1 VISLSKEE
9 KVKEVVERLEKLA
22 KKKEEIDERMKR
34 VEALLD
40 KRNKD
45 TEE

>member
-1 VISLSKEE
+1 MSKEE

-45 TEE
+45 KE